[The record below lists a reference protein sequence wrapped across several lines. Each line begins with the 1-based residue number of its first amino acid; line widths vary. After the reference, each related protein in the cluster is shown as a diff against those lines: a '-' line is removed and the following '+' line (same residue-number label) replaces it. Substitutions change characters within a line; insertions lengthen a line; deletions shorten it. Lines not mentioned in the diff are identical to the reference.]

1 MSPSALRCS
10 QCRSG
15 WRASGSR
22 RSEGAQIA
30 RWSKPDAWFSRRVP
44 GVDPLQ
50 SLELPRFHRASSS
63 AALWSTSVPFR
74 VRPVFPIGSAE
85 PSANDLIERTGDRMR
100 RREFIGLVGGAAAS
114 PLAAAA
120 QAPERSFRIG
130 WLGNTDARE
139 WAEWR
144 GREFREGLRDLG
156 YIEGKNLRFELRFA
170 EGDHSRLPALA
181 GELAALNVDVI
192 VTHGGGVFAARQT
205 TSTIPIVFA
214 AGAAEGLV
222 SSLAHPGG
230 NISGSTFFS
239 EELLAKRL
247 EMLEEIA
254 PSLARAGLLLL
265 RAKFPA
271 ARSQMTLMIETV
283 RAAAE
288 ALKIEVFPIE
298 VNGPEEFESAF
309 ATWDEKRIGGLIIS
323 DDAQFNTNSAAGAI
337 AALAAARR
345 LPTVGRLELA
355 RPADSSAMAST

>member
-1 MSPSALRCS
+1 
-10 QCRSG
+10 
-15 WRASGSR
+15 
-22 RSEGAQIA
+22 
-30 RWSKPDAWFSRRVP
+30 
-44 GVDPLQ
+44 
-50 SLELPRFHRASSS
+50 
-63 AALWSTSVPFR
+63 
-74 VRPVFPIGSAE
+74 
-85 PSANDLIERTGDRMR
+85 MR
-100 RREFIGLVGGAAAS
+100 RREFIGLVGGAAAW

-170 EGDHSRLPALA
+170 EGDSSRLPALA
-181 GELAALNVDVI
+181 SELAALNVDVI
-192 VTHGGGVFAARQT
+192 VTHGGGVFAARQA

-214 AGAAEGLV
+214 AGGAEGLV

-230 NISGSTFFS
+230 NITGSTFFS

-247 EMLEEIA
+247 EMLKEIA
-254 PSLARAGLLLL
+254 PSLARAGLPLL
-265 RAKFPA
+265 RAKLPA
-271 ARSQMTLMIETV
+271 ERSQMTLMIETV

-309 ATWDEKRIGGLIIS
+309 ATWDEKRIGGLIIT

-355 RPADSSAMAST
+355 KNGGLLGYGVDLAPMYRRAAFFVDKILKGAKPGDIPIERATKFHTVVNLKTARAIGVEIPPLLLAGADEVIE

>member
-100 RREFIGLVGGAAAS
+100 RREFIGLVGGAAAW

-170 EGDHSRLPALA
+170 EGDDSPPARARRRTGRAQCGRHRDPWRGRIRRAADDLDDPDRLRRGGSRRTGLQSRASRRKYHRI
-181 GELAALNVDVI
+181 DVLLRGT
-192 VTHGGGVFAARQT
+192 VGQ
-205 TSTIPIVFA
+205 A
-214 AGAAEGLV
+214 AGDARGDRSVAGASGSAAAQSQVPSGEEPNACRQCAGV
-222 SSLAHPGG
+222 SSPRNCRGSANSSNGRLA
-230 NISGSTFFS
+230 S
-239 EELLAKRL
+239 
-247 EMLEEIA
+247 
-254 PSLARAGLLLL
+254 
-265 RAKFPA
+265 
-271 ARSQMTLMIETV
+271 ARS
-283 RAAAE
+283 
-288 ALKIEVFPIE
+288 
-298 VNGPEEFESAF
+298 
-309 ATWDEKRIGGLIIS
+309 
-323 DDAQFNTNSAAGAI
+323 
-337 AALAAARR
+337 
-345 LPTVGRLELA
+345 
-355 RPADSSAMAST
+355 ASPC

>member
-1 MSPSALRCS
+1 
-10 QCRSG
+10 
-15 WRASGSR
+15 
-22 RSEGAQIA
+22 
-30 RWSKPDAWFSRRVP
+30 
-44 GVDPLQ
+44 
-50 SLELPRFHRASSS
+50 
-63 AALWSTSVPFR
+63 
-74 VRPVFPIGSAE
+74 
-85 PSANDLIERTGDRMR
+85 MR
-100 RREFIGLVGGAAAS
+100 RREFIGLVGGAAAW

-156 YIEGKNLRFELRFA
+156 YIEGKNLRFELRFS
-170 EGDHSRLPALA
+170 EGDSSRLPALA

-192 VTHGGGVFAARQT
+192 VTHGGGVFAARQA

-214 AGAAEGLV
+214 AGGLAEGLV

-230 NISGSTFFS
+230 NITGSTFFYQ
-239 EELLAKRL
+239 ELLAKRL
-247 EMLEEIA
+247 EMLDEIA
-254 PSLARAGLLLL
+254 PSLARVGLQLL
-265 RAKFPA
+265 RTKLPA
-271 ARSQMTLMIETV
+271 ERSQMTLLIETV

-298 VNGPEEFESAF
+298 LNGPEEFESAF
-309 ATWDEKRIGGLIIS
+309 ATWDEKRIGGLIIT

-355 RPADSSAMAST
+355 KNGGLLGYGVDLAPMYRRAAFLVDKILKGVAKPGDIPIERATTFHTVVNLKTAKAIGVDIPPLLLALADEVIE